1 MQGTTIQKTA
11 MQNGVSRRDF
21 LKFCSM
27 MAGVLALPS
36 PYLREIEKALETKQR
51 LPVIWLEMQDCAGC
65 TEALLRATQPTV
77 GQLVLDVLSVDYHE
91 TIMAA
96 SGNLAEEA
104 KQATI
109 DAGGYLLVVEGSIPV
124 GDGEFY
130 CTIGGKSS
138 LQLLN
143 EAASNAAAIVAV
155 GNCATFGGWPLAT
168 PNPTNASYVTEIIK
182 DKPVMNLPGC

>member
-65 TEALLRATQPTV
+65 T
-77 GQLVLDVLSVDYHE
+77 
-91 TIMAA
+91 
-96 SGNLAEEA
+96 
-104 KQATI
+104 
-109 DAGGYLLVVEGSIPV
+109 
-124 GDGEFY
+124 
-130 CTIGGKSS
+130 
-138 LQLLN
+138 
-143 EAASNAAAIVAV
+143 
-155 GNCATFGGWPLAT
+155 
-168 PNPTNASYVTEIIK
+168 
-182 DKPVMNLPGC
+182 